1 MSIITEALKKR
12 QKEVGPEEVQEIVPV
27 SLDDPSIVIPRDR
40 TAGRWVSLAGI
51 VLVAGIVVITVV
63 MLSTEFLS
71 GKPKE
76 ETGDSLASLPQPQ
89 EESIQVGQPQPSEQT
104 PPENVSEPRP
114 AATMTT
120 STPSETSLAKPSPM
134 PAREQ
139 PTPAVQPALTTA
151 AEVLPETGIS
161 SIPPTEPPVVPPPD
175 PFAGITLQGI
185 MWFDPTAPEAL
196 INGKTL
202 KVGDSIDGIKVIQ
215 IGRESVRLRLG
226 DIERVISYE

>member
-27 SLDDPSIVIPRDR
+27 SLDDPNIEIPRDR
-40 TAGRWVSLAGI
+40 AVGRWISLAGV
-51 VLVAGIVVITVV
+51 VLVAGVLVIVSRT
-63 MLSTEFLS
+63 LFTEFLS
-71 GKPKE
+71 GEPKE
-76 ETGDSLASLPQPQ
+76 DVAVSVASLPQP
-89 EESIQVGQPQPSEQT
+89 EEENIQVGQSQRSEATAPEEVPEARPSAVLVGSPPSEPASPFRAPLPVRGE
-104 PPENVSEPRP
+104 PPR
-114 AATMTT
+114 A
-120 STPSETSLAKPSPM
+120 TPSDMGTVTEA
-134 PAREQ
+134 
-139 PTPAVQPALTTA
+139 
-151 AEVLPETGIS
+151 LPETAIT
-161 SIPPTEPPVVPPPD
+161 PVAPTEPPVAPPPD
-175 PFAGITLQGI
+175 PFAAITLQGI